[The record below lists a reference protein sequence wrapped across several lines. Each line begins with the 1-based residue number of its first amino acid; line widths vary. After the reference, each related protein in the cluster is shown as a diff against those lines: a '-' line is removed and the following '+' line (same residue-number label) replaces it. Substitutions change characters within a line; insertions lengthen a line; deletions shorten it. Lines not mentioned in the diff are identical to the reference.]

1 MKPLKPAVKHPIQPL
16 VFDAGGVVRFQG
28 NAIVEWLFETK
39 RINLN
44 DIMVY
49 QFDVDDLSQFWQLL
63 GYSVSGYG
71 DLSFV
76 DPAIVAKADAE
87 AARMLKDPGE

>member
-1 MKPLKPAVKHPIQPL
+1 MKPLKPAVKQPMQPL
-16 VFDAGGVVRFQG
+16 VFDAEGVVRFQA
-28 NAIVEWLFETK
+28 NAVVEWLFETK

-49 QFDVDDLSQFWQLL
+49 QFDVDDLEQFWQLL
-63 GYSVSGYG
+63 GYSVSAYA

-76 DPAIVAKADAE
+76 SDETYFKAAAE
-87 AARMLKDPGE
+87 AERMLKEPR